1 MAYYMTYETATGRPL
16 SLSSVAPNPVKP
28 GHSVVDIG
36 TKPDKTVMW
45 DEATKAFIPRPP
57 KVLKDR
63 LQDLIDRPKVKTFW
77 QSLNAQQKTTLRDG
91 VIWLLGGKRFRQE
104 NETPEIES

>member
-1 MAYYMTYETATGRPL
+1 MAYYMLYETATGKPK
-16 SLSSVAPNPVKP
+16 SLSSVEANPVP
-28 GHSVVDIG
+28 AGHTSVDIG

-63 LQDLIDRPKVKTFW
+63 LQDLIGKPRFKTFW
-77 QSLNAQQKTTLRDG
+77 QSLSAAQKSELRDG
-91 VIWLLGGKRFRQE
+91 VIWLLGKARYRDEG
-104 NETPEIES
+104 ETPEIE